1 MIPLKDK
8 VNVNAPV
15 GTYPFGTSPFGT
27 LRNNPGDN
35 SGTPVDVDLVQDLM
49 IFAEALMASGGVTPN
64 GVLDTG
70 GIPQLLQ
77 ALGNIINTNIAATV
91 ATETDAGIAELATQ
105 AETNA
110 GTDDERIVTALKLFG
125 WFNDKF
131 GAWTLRSNT
140 GDVVP
145 STVSGTAIIS
155 SNIKYKV
162 IGKTMHIAFKFTST
176 NTTGSAY
183 YEILIPDSKTCNI
196 GFEFAMKGSFST
208 VADGNVGSVIGI
220 TVAAPTKITV
230 VPTPGTTAASPVTA
244 EGYIT
249 FEIA

>member
-27 LRNNPGDN
+27 LRDNPGDN
-35 SGTPVDVDLVQDLM
+35 SGTPVDVVLVQDLM

-77 ALGNIINTNIAATV
+77 ALGNIINANIAATV

-105 AETNA
+105 AETNT
-110 GTDDERIVTALKLFG
+110 GTDDERIVTPLKLAG
-125 WFNDKF
+125 WFANVF
-131 GAWTLRSNT
+131 GAWTSRSDIN
-140 GDVVP
+140 DVVP
-145 STVSGTAIIS
+145 STVSGTTITS
-155 SNIKYKV
+155 SNIKYKI

-183 YEILIPDSKTCNI
+183 YEILIPASKTCNI

-208 VADGNVGSVIGI
+208 VADGNVGSTVGI
-220 TVAAPTKITV
+220 LVATPTKISV